1 MLRQIDH
8 VLTTDDQREFWQVI
22 TVFTVQTTHWRSM
35 MSRFEL
41 IAYLLAAVLGSL
53 VAGHVGGLIG
63 VLAVFAGI
71 GTIGFT
77 EMLLIMHQA
86 DR

>member
-1 MLRQIDH
+1 
-8 VLTTDDQREFWQVI
+8 
-22 TVFTVQTTHWRSM
+22 M

-41 IAYLLAAVLGSL
+41 IAYLLAAALGGF
-53 VAGHVGGLIG
+53 VAGHAGGLAG

-77 EMLLIMHQA
+77 EMLLVMRQA
-86 DR
+86 DA

>member
-1 MLRQIDH
+1 
-8 VLTTDDQREFWQVI
+8 
-22 TVFTVQTTHWRSM
+22 M